1 VKAETMDSPA
11 KAALTDYLAAE
22 RTLLAWIRTGLAL
35 MGFGFVVA
43 RFGFFLQEL
52 RIAQRIPAA
61 PSYGLSTWFGTALVA
76 LGVIVNVAAG
86 WNHARLL
93 GRLDRGEV
101 ARVRSSKLV
110 VAFAFLLAL
119 LGLGMA
125 IYLISIRTSTNSS
138 SSNQRSASV
147 QEESM
152 ALIDDN
158 GIVNKASNH
167 SVEETVEKIKG
178 LLQGKGVTLFA
189 LVDHSGEAA
198 KAGMNMRPTKLLI
211 FGSPKA
217 GTPVMLAAPST
228 AIDLPLKILVWEDG
242 QGKVWISYNSPQYL
256 QRRHGFPKDLL
267 PNLAAVEAIAAKAA
281 E

>member
-1 VKAETMDSPA
+1 MDSPA

-22 RTLLAWIRTGLAL
+22 RTVLAWIRTGLAL

-52 RIAQRIPAA
+52 RIAQRIPSP

-76 LGVIVNVAAG
+76 LGVIVNVASG

-101 ARVRSSKLV
+101 GRVRSSKLV

-125 IYLISIRTSTNSS
+125 IYLISIRTSTNSPS
-138 SSNQRSASV
+138 SSQKSAKA

-167 SVEETVEKIKG
+167 SVEETVKKIQD
-178 LLQGKGVTLFA
+178 LLQAKGVTLFA

-198 KAGMNMRPTKLLI
+198 KVGMNMPPTKLLI

-217 GTPVMLAAPST
+217 
-228 AIDLPLKILVWEDG
+228 
-242 QGKVWISYNSPQYL
+242 
-256 QRRHGFPKDLL
+256 
-267 PNLAAVEAIAAKAA
+267 
-281 E
+281 